1 MKMKFAKLLLI
12 LPLVGIMV
20 RLDAQETPTAVN
32 RFDKL
37 MYSTHQQHHAL
48 RVRGH
53 SHNDYEQDIPMLRA
67 YYAGMES
74 IEADLFLRDDTL
86 YVAHEAKDIKAGR
99 TLENLYIKPLANLFK
114 QNKQHP
120 FADSSKNLQL
130 VLDLKEDFQIM
141 MPKLVNLL
149 APYRYLVDPKQNK
162 YAIQIVISGNMPS
175 PALFKN
181 YPDYI
186 SFDGRFENTYTS
198 QQLQRVAMMSDN
210 LRTYTQWNG
219 KGLPTKQEQ
228 MKIEQQGAKARK
240 WGKPFRLWG
249 APESV
254 NTWIVLEKMGVT
266 WLNTDHPDVLKAY
279 LNDLESSRFTGN
291 KPYAV
296 YQPNFAKDGSKG
308 TVRNVILLIGDGMG
322 LGHIQAAMV
331 ANRGQLHMA
340 QMKHVGFSLT
350 ASASPGNTDSGA
362 GGSAIATGHKSYNG
376 SISVDTS
383 GNRLLRL
390 PELLARVGKVSGILS
405 TGDAS
410 DATPAAFYASNID
423 RNASIAITEALI
435 ENKDVK
441 ILAGELPGP
450 YREKERKD
458 ELEKKLNQAGYQ
470 VVDNLTGLKNAK
482 SEKTVAY
489 FNEQDMVAVKDGR
502 GTILKELLATSISK
516 LHGMGSGFFIMAEG
530 AQIDY
535 GGHARDLNYVV
546 TEALDFDQAVGE
558 ALRYADQNGET
569 LVVVTADHETG
580 ALSLLD
586 ADVKTGSIQ
595 ASFASNDHSSMMVPV
610 MAYGPWAQNFLGYYQ
625 NTELFKKIAQVLG
638 AIQQ

>member
-1 MKMKFAKLLLI
+1 MKFAKLLLL
-12 LPLVGIMV
+12 LPLVGIIV
-20 RLDAQETPTAVN
+20 RLDAQEIPTATN
-32 RFDKL
+32 RFDRL
-37 MYSTHQQHHAL
+37 MYSTHKQHHAL
-48 RVRGH
+48 RVGGH
-53 SHNDYEQDIPMLRA
+53 SHNDYEQDIPLLRA

-86 YVAHEAKDIKAGR
+86 YVAHEIKDIKAGR
-99 TLENLYIKPLANLFK
+99 TLEELYLKPLARLFK
-114 QNKQHP
+114 QNGQRP

-149 APYRYLVDPKQNK
+149 EPYRYLLDSKQNK
-162 YAIQIVISGNMPS
+162 HAIQIVISGNMP
-175 PALFKN
+175 PPTLFKN
-181 YPDYI
+181 FPDYI
-186 SFDGRFENTYTS
+186 SFDGRFEIDYTTK
-198 QQLQRVAMMSDN
+198 QLQRIAMMSDN

-219 KGLPTKQEQ
+219 KGVPTNQEQ
-228 MKIEQQGAKARK
+228 LKIEKQGVKARK

-249 APESV
+249 APESI

-279 LNDLESSRFTGN
+279 LDDLESSRFTAN

-296 YQPNFAKDGSKG
+296 YQPSYIKDGSKDA
-308 TVRNVILLIGDGMG
+308 VKNVILLIGDGMG

-331 ANRGQLHMA
+331 ANRGQLNMA
-340 QMKHVGFSLT
+340 KMKHIGFSLT

-362 GGSAIATGHKSYNG
+362 GGSAIATGQKSYNG
-376 SISVDTS
+376 TISVDTS

-390 PELLARVGKVSGILS
+390 PELLARVGKISGILS

-423 RNASIAITEALI
+423 RNASVAITEALL

-450 YREKERKD
+450 YRDKEKR
-458 ELEKKLNQAGYQ
+458 KKLEEKLKQAGYQ
-470 VVDNLTGLKNAK
+470 VVDNLSGLKTSN
-482 SEKTVAY
+482 SDKTIAY
-489 FNEQDMVAVKDGR
+489 FNEQEMTAVKDGR
-502 GTILKELLATSISK
+502 GTILKELLSTTIGK
-516 LHGMGSGFFIMAEG
+516 LQGKGNGFFIMAEG

-546 TEALDFDQAVGE
+546 TEALDFDLAVGE

-595 ASFASNDHSSMMVPV
+595 ASFASNDHSAMMVPV
-610 MAYGPWAQNFLGYYQ
+610 MAYGPGAQNFLGYYQ
-625 NTELFKKIAQVLG
+625 NTELFKKIAQILG
-638 AIQQ
+638 AVQK